1 MSSSGFGPTRI
12 RTVARGLRDELRVQT
27 PAARAEIE
35 LATIGRGDEPIM
47 VGPWLSEVGFEL
59 LYWIP
64 LLNRLVRTH
73 GIEPERLIAVTR
85 GGAGAWYSDF
95 AARSVDVFDFYDPA
109 ELRELK
115 EREFALTGS
124 RKQGR
129 VRELD
134 RQVLDRVR
142 EHLDLDSVR
151 VLHPRTMY
159 GLFRAV
165 WSRRRPVGLVERRVD
180 FSPLPRPSDGLP
192 EGLPSDYVVMKAYF
206 SEVFPDTPENR
217 EWVARLI
224 SKIARHID
232 VVMLTTGI
240 AVDDHAELDAADGNP
255 NVFDASEHMTPQN
268 NLEVQTR
275 ITSHARALF
284 ATYGGFSYLGPFVGV
299 PSYSFYSRQS
309 YNPTHM
315 DVMERAS
322 RNLRSASRTA
332 GFMAFHVDDALTLAT
347 LADTRRAEAS

>member
-1 MSSSGFGPTRI
+1 MRSVASS
-12 RTVARGLRDELRVQT
+12 VRDELRVQS
-27 PAARAEIE
+27 PAVRAEID
-35 LATIGRGDEPIM
+35 LATIGRGDEPIV

-64 LLNRLVRTH
+64 LLNRLVRKR
-73 GIEPERLIAVTR
+73 GIEPERLVAVTR
-85 GGAGAWYSDF
+85 GGAGPWYSNLC
-95 AARSVDVFDFYDPA
+95 ARSVDVFDFYDPA

-180 FSPLPRPSDGLP
+180 FRPLPRPRDGLP
-192 EGLPSDYVVMKAYF
+192 PGLPSDYVVVKAYF
-206 SEVFPDTPENR
+206 SEIFPDTPANR
-217 EWVARLI
+217 EWVSRLVTELAR
-224 SKIARHID
+224 RVP
-232 VVMLTTGI
+232 VVMLTTRI
-240 AVDDHAELDAADGNP
+240 AVDDHVELDMAEDATR
-255 NVFDASEHMTPQN
+255 VFDASEHMTPQN

-275 ITSHARALF
+275 ITSGARALF

-299 PSYSFYSRQS
+299 PSYSFYSRQQ

-322 RNLRSASRTA
+322 RNLHPPGRTA
-332 GFMAFHVDDALTLAT
+332 GFTTFHVDDAVTLAT
-347 LADTRRAEAS
+347 LAGEQGATVS